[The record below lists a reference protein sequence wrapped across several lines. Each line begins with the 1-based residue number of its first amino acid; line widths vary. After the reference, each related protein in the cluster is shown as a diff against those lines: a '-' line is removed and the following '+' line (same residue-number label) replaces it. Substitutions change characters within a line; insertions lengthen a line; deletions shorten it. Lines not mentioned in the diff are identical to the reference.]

1 MKALTSTSP
10 AGLPDHEGSSED
22 TVRLFT
28 HRHRVVLRHNRVMTD
43 HLLPFIGLC
52 LLITIT
58 PGLDTAVVVRS
69 TMKSGRSAGMRTALG
84 CAAGLF
90 VHATLV
96 AFGLAELL
104 LRSEALFA
112 LVKFTGAVV
121 LVVLGARSLWAAWRI
136 GPAHGGVEPALTE
149 PERRATP
156 FLQGLLTNLT
166 NPKAT
171 LFFLAALPQF
181 VPAGS
186 PGQAVPVALG
196 LAMIAV
202 AFSMTGLGLIALSV
216 HRVRHLLRS
225 RRVRR
230 VQEALLGA
238 TLIALGVRVATE

>member
-1 MKALTSTSP
+1 M
-10 AGLPDHEGSSED
+10 
-22 TVRLFT
+22 
-28 HRHRVVLRHNRVMTD
+28 
-43 HLLPFIGLC
+43 PFLGLC

-69 TMKSGRSAGMRTALG
+69 TMRSGRSAGMRTALG

-104 LRSEALFA
+104 LRSETLFA
-112 LVKFTGAVV
+112 VVKFTGAVV
-121 LVVLGARSLWAAWRI
+121 LVVLGIRSLWAAWRI
-136 GPAHGGVEPALTE
+136 GPAHGVAEAALGE
-149 PERRATP
+149 SEQRGTP
-156 FLQGLLTNLT
+156 FLQGLLTNVT

-196 LAMIAV
+196 LAVIAV
-202 AFSMTGLGLIALSV
+202 AFSMTGLSLIALSV
-216 HRVRHLLRS
+216 HHIRHLLRS